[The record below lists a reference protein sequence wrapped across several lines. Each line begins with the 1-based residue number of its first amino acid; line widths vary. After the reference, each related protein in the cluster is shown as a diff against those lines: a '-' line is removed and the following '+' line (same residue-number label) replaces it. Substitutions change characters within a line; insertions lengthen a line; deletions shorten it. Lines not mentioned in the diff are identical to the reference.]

1 MDQRRIEKERKDEAT
16 AAKEGSRAGRFK
28 DVDAYR
34 ASDRVKVETSRGW
47 RSDGRGRQDEPRVA
61 WREKRREKEKRE

>member
-1 MDQRRIEKERKDEAT
+1 MDPRRNEDEAT
-16 AAKEGSRAGRFK
+16 TAKEGSRAGRFK